1 MKTFVFT
8 LLFVS
13 QLASAQDIKLRL
25 SNMAPRLHEKI
36 TVFLSVLTDIE
47 GEELG
52 KGEIELK
59 NISSDTGLVNIGP
72 FTIFINGVTYESDQL
87 TVKIHPELPA
97 ERSGIWIRQVVF
109 MKKEYL
115 IIEQRLLGEWKS
127 NKTSDKSEISST
139 FSAKE
144 VEFGELDLDTF
155 DSSEIT
161 FEFIFST
168 SYGQA
173 VGKKD
178 ITGNENTHYQR
189 SIFEIIKGGKFKSE
203 VDLTQKNFKNL
214 PPEFKFK
221 KWTIR

>member
-1 MKTFVFT
+1 MKTFVFI

-13 QLASAQDIKLRL
+13 QLSAAQDIKLRL

-36 TVFLSVLTDIE
+36 TVFLSVLTNIE

-72 FTIFINGVTYESDQL
+72 FTILINGVAYESDQL

-127 NKTSDKSEISST
+127 KTSDKSEISST

-155 DSSEIT
+155 ATISTEIT
-161 FEFIFST
+161 
-168 SYGQA
+168 A
-173 VGKKD
+173 K
-178 ITGNENTHYQR
+178 
-189 SIFEIIKGGKFKSE
+189 
-203 VDLTQKNFKNL
+203 
-214 PPEFKFK
+214 
-221 KWTIR
+221 